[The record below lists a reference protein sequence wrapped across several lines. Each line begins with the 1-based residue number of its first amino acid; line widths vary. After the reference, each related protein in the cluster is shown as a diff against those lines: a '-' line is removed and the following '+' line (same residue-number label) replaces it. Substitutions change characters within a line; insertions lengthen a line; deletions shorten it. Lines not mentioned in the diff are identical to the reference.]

1 MNGEY
6 YEGTVFKPLSELER
20 AIAHASA
27 GELLYVAIQLEKQQ
41 SSTIMKLSKHN
52 IEDKLNAFVLAG
64 IATST
69 HNWDYAIPQYW
80 FEELQRMGIQN
91 PGQWFAADC
100 HGGFA
105 KLHHVGEAY
114 AAILN
119 HRSQANTEIFNG
131 VFEAMWDHKASD
143 EQKALCDF
151 IINDDQVRDELESG
165 FADLNL
171 LSRAFYS
178 GMAAARKST
187 NENA

>member
-6 YEGTVFKPLSELER
+6 EPETCFKPLSELER

-69 HNWDYAIPQYW
+69 SGWDYAIPQYC
-80 FEELQRMGIQN
+80 FDQLLRMGIDN

-100 HGGFA
+100 TSGFA
-105 KLHHVGEAY
+105 VIHHVGEAY
-114 AAILN
+114 RAILDN
-119 HRSQANTEIFNG
+119 RSKANEEIFSNMYDSR
-131 VFEAMWDHKASD
+131 VNLKETRQD
-143 EQKALCDF
+143 EKFYDF
-151 IINDDQVRDELESG
+151 ISDDDQAREEANAGLVY
-165 FADLNL
+165 LNL
-171 LSRAFYS
+171 LSRAFKA
-178 GMAAARKST
+178 GMDSVL
-187 NENA
+187 ENQ